1 MTHDKGDF
9 FLETEVIDKGVGI
22 EEVAL
27 EKMNKWLLSEEEEVP
42 ISSRSSMLQID
53 EEDTVEIGFGLS
65 IAKTLAKA

>member
-1 MTHDKGDF
+1 MTHDKGEF

-27 EKMNKWLLSEEEEVP
+27 AKMNKWLLSEEEEVP